1 MAFMGELLAI
11 LWRLWE
17 NFWPSYGVNGRI
29 SGHLVAFM
37 GEFLAIN
44 LGTLT
49 NQ

>member
-1 MAFMGELLAI
+1 MGEFLAI